1 MATTSALPDLPAGDE
16 PDGTE
21 RPEALTV
28 IEPGVQTTVQDY
40 PGRRGLQAKGFFPA
54 GPVDHLAFR
63 VANLL
68 VGNAP
73 GAAGL
78 EIPMGRFKAR
88 LGFAGVIALTGAD
101 GAKPTLNGEP
111 LPLWEAVRVAPG
123 DILACGIAK
132 GPGFRLYLAVSGGID
147 VPEVLGSRA
156 TYTMGGLGG
165 LDGRALARG
174 DRLHLAPEGVGR
186 TRRLR
191 LPQSLC
197 PGYVNDWE
205 IEVMRGPHADPDF
218 LTPDDWRDF
227 CSLSW
232 KVDLNSN
239 RVGTRLNSHRF
250 TWARKNGGAGGG
262 HPSNQL
268 DGSYPLG
275 GINTNGDVPVIL
287 GPDGPTSGGFTTIAT
302 VVHAALWKVGQL
314 RPGRDTI
321 RFREVD
327 FDEATALSKHIQYL
341 LDPTHLEEL

>member
-1 MATTSALPDLPAGDE
+1 MATPSQPTNLGDE
-16 PDGTE
+16 SGATE
-21 RPEALTV
+21 RPVALEV
-28 IEPGVQTTVQDY
+28 VEPGVQTTVQDY
-40 PGRRGLQAKGFFPA
+40 PGRRGLQSKGFFPA

-68 VGNAP
+68 VGNDP

-88 LGFAGVIALTGAD
+88 FGFNGTVAATGAE
-101 GAKPTLNGEP
+101 GAKLTLNGEP
-111 LPLWEAVRVAPG
+111 MPMWESVEVAPG
-123 DILACGIAK
+123 DVIGSGIAK
-132 GPGFRLYLAVSGGID
+132 GPGFRIYLAVSGGID

-156 TYTMGGLGG
+156 TYTMGGMGG
-165 LDGRALARG
+165 LDGRALTRG
-174 DRLHLAPEGVGR
+174 DRLFALPDGAGR

-191 LPQSLC
+191 LPQSLR
-197 PGYVNDWE
+197 PAYSNEWE
-205 IEVMRGPHADPDF
+205 VEVMRGPHADPDF
-218 LTPDDWRDF
+218 LTSQDWSDF

-250 TWARKNGGAGGG
+250 TWARESGGVAGG
-262 HPSNQL
+262 HPSNVL

-287 GPDGPTSGGFTTIAT
+287 GPDGPTSGGFTIIAT
-302 VVHAALWKVGQL
+302 VVHAALWKIGQL

-327 FDEATALSKHIQYL
+327 FDEAMALTEHVGYL
-341 LDPTHLEEL
+341 LDPAHLEEL